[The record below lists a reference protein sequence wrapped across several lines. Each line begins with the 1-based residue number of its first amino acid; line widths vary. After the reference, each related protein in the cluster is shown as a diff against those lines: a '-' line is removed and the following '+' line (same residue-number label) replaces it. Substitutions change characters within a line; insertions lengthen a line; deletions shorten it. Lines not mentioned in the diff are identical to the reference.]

1 MVIDTSA
8 LLAILLGEPE
18 ATRLVQAIVSAENRS
33 VGAPTIVETAAV
45 LLARKGPSGAIA
57 LDALL
62 QRLDIEIVAMSV
74 DAATVARGAYQR
86 FGKGVGSPGVMN
98 YGDCLAYGVAMSAS
112 EPLLFKGDDFSR
124 TDAAVATY

>member
-18 ATRLVQAIVSAENRS
+18 AERLVEAIAVDATRL
-33 VGAPTIVETAAV
+33 VGAPTLVEAAAV
-45 LLARKGPSGAIA
+45 LMSRKGAQGPVV

-62 QRLDIEIVAMSV
+62 QRLSIEVVSMTA
-74 DAATVARGAYQR
+74 DGAAFARTAYGR
-86 FGKGVGSPGVMN
+86 WGKGVGSAGVLN
-98 YGDCLAYGVAMSAS
+98 YGDCLAYGVAMAEG

-124 TDAAVATY
+124 TDVLAAGY